1 MKLSKPAA
9 HKKHIITTES
19 TENTEISLIY
29 YIVISAISVS
39 FVVNST
45 FYYSINFISLNSGL
59 AISLIFVKWLDMY
72 QYLA

>member
-1 MKLSKPAA
+1 M
-9 HKKHIITTES
+9 
-19 TENTEISLIY
+19 
-29 YIVISAISVS
+29 VISEISVS

-45 FYYSINFISLNSGL
+45 FYKIVNFINLNNSL